1 MTDDPF
7 LAILVR
13 FIDES
18 LDQLLPFNRRPF
30 EPGTGKPRWEMPHC
44 EIRIIRT
51 RTCALQRRP
60 GREGNAQNGK
70 ISTAQTPP
78 PVTNLFDKTSTD
90 SAASFMN
97 RSSAEATLWPYST
110 LSVRPALYLKHV
122 GKTVSS
128 PPANRAERKRRR
140 TKGGSSENPSRVWSS
155 SERNLSTVRP
165 GSVRTSL
172 SIQLR
177 SLSPEF
183 SSGASFCPPR
193 P

>member
-1 MTDDPF
+1 MGDASLRDSVHQNLNLCSPEKTRERRKRTERENIHRPNAPSSDQ
-7 LAILVR
+7 LVR
-13 FIDES
+13 QNFHRFRGEFHEPIIGGSHLVAVQHPER
-18 LDQLLPFNRRPF
+18 QAGIIPKTRR
-30 EPGTGKPRWEMPHC
+30 E
-44 EIRIIRT
+44 
-51 RTCALQRRP
+51 
-60 GREGNAQNGK
+60 
-70 ISTAQTPP
+70 
-78 PVTNLFDKTSTD
+78 
-90 SAASFMN
+90 
-97 RSSAEATLWPYST
+97 
-110 LSVRPALYLKHV
+110 
-122 GKTVSS
+122 TVSS

-140 TKGGSSENPSRVWSS
+140 TRGGSSENPSWVWSS